1 MSLTWDQTTDPD
13 QWTYRFDGLDLYSIA
28 GEKYQYRVTE
38 EPVTGYHAVYTGSN
52 ALYAGD
58 RDTIINTKIGEHT
71 FVFDKVWTDAGT
83 SQRPEQIMVRLCRKT
98 AETSQETVDGV
109 APVLVKNGDLWTYT
123 YEDLP
128 SYDADGR
135 AYTYWVT
142 EDPVNGYDTVYSSDD
157 LSLIH
162 I

>member
-1 MSLTWDQTTDPD
+1 M
-13 QWTYRFDGLDLYSIA
+13 
-28 GEKYQYRVTE
+28 
-38 EPVTGYHAVYTGSN
+38 TGYHAVYTGSN

-109 APVLVKNGDLWTYT
+109 APVIVKNGDLWTYT

-157 LSLIH
+157 RSENGGRITNVAAAVLP
-162 I
+162 